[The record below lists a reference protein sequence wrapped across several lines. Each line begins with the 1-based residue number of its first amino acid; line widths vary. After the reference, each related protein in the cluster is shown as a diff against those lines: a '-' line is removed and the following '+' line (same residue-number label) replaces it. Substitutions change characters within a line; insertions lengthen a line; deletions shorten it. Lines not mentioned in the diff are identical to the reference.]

1 MKMIFCVLD
10 GFLISLLGGF
20 LISLVRMIFCVLGG
34 DTILRS
40 IKVKQP
46 GLVAP
51 PPGGDWR
58 SEGKVAPA
66 LEGAENVASDS
77 FCMSRIR
84 IRVSGVVVVVGVD
97 EIGKARGGVTGMV
110 RHS

>member
-66 LEGAENVASDS
+66 LEGAVPQHYQAVWG
-77 FCMSRIR
+77 
-84 IRVSGVVVVVGVD
+84 RVPTLVEWGFL
-97 EIGKARGGVTGMV
+97 
-110 RHS
+110 